1 MKESPT
7 EPIDVVHLMRAEAPV
22 FSIERVFRDV
32 RSQLPSDVTVRVWQC
47 PYPSRGI
54 LPRLRGAWAARSLDA
69 DVFHVTGDAHYLTAF
84 LPRARSILTI
94 HDLEFIRR
102 ARGFKRF
109 ILWLFWLR
117 IPVSRVARVTAISND
132 TRQDILDHVSISPD
146 RIEVVANPVS
156 AEFTYTPKTPA
167 ENAPLRIL
175 QIGTKH
181 NKNIERL
188 AQALAGLPVHL
199 FIVGRPTEAQEAAL
213 KSADVSF
220 EWRVGLSDEELVL
233 AYRNCD
239 VLAFCSTSEGF
250 GLPIIE
256 AQSAG
261 RPVVTSNRAPMR
273 DVAGGAAI
281 LVDPEDPQDMRLGF
295 AALIDNPARYTEL
308 VKQGVENAQ
317 GYQPAKIAE
326 CYADIY
332 RRIAKHQ
339 KGKFER

>member
-175 QIGTKH
+175 QIGTKQH
-181 NKNIERL
+181 
-188 AQALAGLPVHL
+188 
-199 FIVGRPTEAQEAAL
+199 
-213 KSADVSF
+213 
-220 EWRVGLSDEELVL
+220 
-233 AYRNCD
+233 
-239 VLAFCSTSEGF
+239 
-250 GLPIIE
+250 
-256 AQSAG
+256 
-261 RPVVTSNRAPMR
+261 
-273 DVAGGAAI
+273 
-281 LVDPEDPQDMRLGF
+281 
-295 AALIDNPARYTEL
+295 
-308 VKQGVENAQ
+308 
-317 GYQPAKIAE
+317 
-326 CYADIY
+326 
-332 RRIAKHQ
+332 
-339 KGKFER
+339 

>member
-1 MKESPT
+1 MKDNGSQ
-7 EPIDVVHLMRAEAPV
+7 PIYVVHLMRADAPV

-32 RSQLPSDVTVRVWQC
+32 RSQLPSDVQVRVWQC

-54 LPRLRGAWAARSLDA
+54 IPRLRGAWAARSLDA
-69 DVFHVTGDAHYLTAF
+69 DVLHVTGDAHYLTAF

-102 ARGFKRF
+102 ARGLKRF
-109 ILWLFWLR
+109 ILWFFWLR
-117 IPVSRVARVTAISND
+117 IPVSRVARITAISDD
-132 TRQDILDHVSISPD
+132 TRQDILEHVSLDPE
-146 RIEVVANPVS
+146 RVEVVVNPVS
-156 AEFTYTPKTPA
+156 AEFTYSNNTPV

-181 NKNIERL
+181 NKNIDRL
-188 AQALAGLPVHL
+188 AQALAGLSVQL
-199 FIVGRPTEAQEAAL
+199 FIVGRPTEVQEAAL
-213 KSADVSF
+213 KTAGIPF
-220 EWRVGLSDEELVL
+220 EWQVGLSDEELVL

-256 AQSAG
+256 AQSIG

-295 AALIDNPARYTEL
+295 AALIDTPARYAEL
-308 VKQGVENAQ
+308 VKQGVENAKS
-317 GYQPAKIAE
+317 YQPDQIAE

-332 RRIAKHQ
+332 RDIAKHH
-339 KGKFER
+339 KGNSKG